1 MEKDVQTK
9 PKQRKKKPKL
19 QNETIDKVII
29 YNILI
34 IQNMKQLIKTLE
46 HDEYSNQFY
55 YNKMLSDFEMESRY
69 NSLRRSLKNKFRS
82 ESLKYL
88 ERVHHMK
95 EKTEENYINR
105 INTLQKSLDEKQLKI
120 KNRKLLNQKL
130 KEEIKRQS
138 HELSSEKEK
147 KAKDT
152 YNRKLKMDEFERT
165 NNERKLIDK
174 SKKNIFINFYSEN
187 NNTQK

>member
-19 QNETIDKVII
+19 HNETIDKVII

-69 NSLRRSLKNKFRS
+69 NALRRSLKNKFRS

>member
-1 MEKDVQTK
+1 
-9 PKQRKKKPKL
+9 
-19 QNETIDKVII
+19 
-29 YNILI
+29 
-34 IQNMKQLIKTLE
+34 MKQLIRTIE
-46 HDEYSNQFY
+46 HDEYSNKFY

-69 NSLRRSLKNKFRS
+69 NSLKRSLKNKYRS

-105 INTLQKSLDEKQLKI
+105 INTLQKNLDEKDLKI
-120 KNRKLLNQKL
+120 KNRKKENQKL
-130 KEEIKRQS
+130 KEESKRKS
-138 HELSSEKEK
+138 HELFSEKEK

-152 YNRKLKMDEFERT
+152 YNRKLKMDEFERA

-174 SKKNIFINFYSEN
+174 SKLNILIYKYIYIYSEYN
-187 NNTQK
+187 NAKK

>member
-1 MEKDVQTK
+1 
-9 PKQRKKKPKL
+9 
-19 QNETIDKVII
+19 
-29 YNILI
+29 
-34 IQNMKQLIKTLE
+34 
-46 HDEYSNQFY
+46 
-55 YNKMLSDFEMESRY
+55 
-69 NSLRRSLKNKFRS
+69 
-82 ESLKYL
+82 
-88 ERVHHMK
+88 MK
-95 EKTEENYINR
+95 EKNEENYINR

-174 SKKNIFINFYSEN
+174 SKKNNFINFYSEN
-187 NNTQK
+187 NNT

>member
-1 MEKDVQTK
+1 
-9 PKQRKKKPKL
+9 
-19 QNETIDKVII
+19 
-29 YNILI
+29 
-34 IQNMKQLIKTLE
+34 MKQLIKTLE

-187 NNTQK
+187 NNT

>member
-1 MEKDVQTK
+1 
-9 PKQRKKKPKL
+9 
-19 QNETIDKVII
+19 
-29 YNILI
+29 
-34 IQNMKQLIKTLE
+34 MKQLIRTIE
-46 HDEYSNQFY
+46 HDEYSNKFY

-69 NSLRRSLKNKFRS
+69 NSLKRSLKNKFRS

-105 INTLQKSLDEKQLKI
+105 INTLQKSLEEKDLKI
-120 KNRKLLNQKL
+120 KNRKIQNQKL
-130 KEEIKRQS
+130 KEETKKKS
-138 HELSSEKEK
+138 HELFSVKEK

-174 SKKNIFINFYSEN
+174 SKQNILIYKYFF
-187 NNTQK
+187 